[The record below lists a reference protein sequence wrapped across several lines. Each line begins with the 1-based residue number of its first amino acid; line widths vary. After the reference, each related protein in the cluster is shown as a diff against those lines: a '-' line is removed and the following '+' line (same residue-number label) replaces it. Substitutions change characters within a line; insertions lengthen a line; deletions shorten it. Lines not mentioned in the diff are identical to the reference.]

1 MFLDTSSAIS
11 VALLVAFSYSGVIPI
26 LSEPFLTAAKKLF
39 QPRAITGKIIM
50 AMIIHV
56 RIAITQSHYSLY
68 LTYL

>member
-1 MFLDTSSAIS
+1 MFLDTFSTIS
-11 VALLVAFSYSGVIPI
+11 IALLVAFSYSDVIPI

-39 QPRAITGKIIM
+39 QPRAITARIM
-50 AMIIHV
+50 VMIIHV